1 MRFLFLIGV
10 VVLSMN
16 AAFATDFEI
25 TSEDCNFEVRKE
37 RDSVFLSVNKIIAV
51 ENSISR
57 WEIELPKEKI
67 KIPFEDGMKKKI
79 LSSSGEEII
88 VSFKNG
94 VLVHDHKAKSNYT
107 RDTLELNIS
116 SDLKHI
122 RSARFTRK
130 GTGIL
135 AIFGKEKFECK
146 F

>member
-1 MRFLFLIGV
+1 MRFLFLIGIA
-10 VVLSMN
+10 VLSMN

-57 WEIELPKEKI
+57 WEIELPNDKI
-67 KIPFEDGMKKKI
+67 KIPLVDGMSKKLI
-79 LSSSGEEII
+79 SSGDETLIT
-88 VSFKNG
+88 FKGG
-94 VLVHDHKAKSNYT
+94 VLKHDHKAKSNYT

>member
-1 MRFLFLIGV
+1 MRPLIALIAI
-10 VVLSMN
+10 LSMN
-16 AAFATDFEI
+16 AAFATDVEI

-37 RDSVFLSVNKIIAV
+37 RDSIFISVNKIIAV

-57 WEIELPKEKI
+57 WEIELPNGKI
-67 KIPFEDGMKKKI
+67 KLPLEDGMRKK
-79 LSSSGEEII
+79 LVSNGEETL
-88 VSFKNG
+88 VTFRNG

-107 RDTLELNIS
+107 RDTLELSIS

-135 AIFGKEKFECK
+135 AIFGSEKFECK

>member
-1 MRFLFLIGV
+1 MRFLVLLGFA
-10 VVLSMN
+10 VLSMN

-57 WEIELPKEKI
+57 WEIELPNGKI
-67 KIPFEDGMKKKI
+67 KIPFVEGMRKKLI
-79 LSSSGEEII
+79 SSSGEETL

-94 VLVHDHKAKSNYT
+94 VLIHDHKAKSNYT

-135 AIFGKEKFECK
+135 AIFGREKFECK

>member
-1 MRFLFLIGV
+1 MRFLVLLV
-10 VVLSMN
+10 CALSMN
-16 AAFATDFEI
+16 AAMATDFEI

-37 RDSVFLSVNKIIAV
+37 RDSVFLSVNKLIAV

-57 WEIELPKEKI
+57 WEIELPKEKL
-67 KIPFEDGMKKKI
+67 KPPFEDGMTKKLI
-79 LSSSGEEII
+79 NNSGEETL
-88 VSFKNG
+88 VTFKSG
-94 VLVHDHKAKSNYT
+94 VLVYDHKAKSNYT
-107 RDTLELNIS
+107 RDILELHIS

-135 AIFGKEKFECK
+135 SLFGSEKFECK

>member
-1 MRFLFLIGV
+1 MRFLIALIAI
-10 VVLSMN
+10 LSMN
-16 AAFATDFEI
+16 AAFATDVEI

-37 RDSVFLSVNKIIAV
+37 RDSIFISVNKIIAI

-57 WEIELPKEKI
+57 WEIELPTEKI
-67 KIPFEDGMKKKI
+67 KLPIEDGMKKKLI
-79 LSSSGEEII
+79 NSSGEEILI
-88 VSFKNG
+88 TFKNG

-135 AIFGKEKFECK
+135 ALFGKEKFECK

>member
-1 MRFLFLIGV
+1 MKFLILLVG
-10 VVLSMN
+10 VLSMN
-16 AAFATDFEI
+16 AAIATDFEI

-57 WEIELPKEKI
+57 WEIELPNGKI
-67 KIPFEDGMKKKI
+67 KVPFEDGMKKKLI
-79 LSSSGEEII
+79 NSSGEEIL
-88 VSFKNG
+88 VSFKSG

-107 RDTLELNIS
+107 RDTLEINIS

-135 AIFGKEKFECK
+135 SLFGSEKFECK